1 MWALLIPLLSQLFGE
16 KGPIGTFLKNKAEY
30 QQAQADYK
38 LAVLKAQS
46 EEAVQNRISDTTD
59 LQTRLNSTT
68 LNFKQNTYVFVCSII
83 VFSIV
88 LPNHAAQMWA
98 NFNLIPNWF
107 SDLFKVMTLAIWGI
121 PVAAPIIGGMFTGI
135 SNAIEARREYKIK
148 KFNTKLMFD
157 TIRKGLGGSID
168 QKNVDLINAAL
179 RAGGI
184 DPHTGDDI

>member
-1 MWALLIPLLSQLFGE
+1 MWALLIPILSQVFGE
-16 KGPIGTFLKNKAEY
+16 NGPIGAYFKAKMQE
-30 QQAQADYK
+30 QKAQSDFK

-46 EEAVQNRISDTTD
+46 EQITQERISDTTD

-68 LNFKQNTYVFVCSII
+68 MGFKQGTYVFVCSII

-88 LPNHAAQMWA
+88 LPQHAALMWA
-98 NFNLIPNWF
+98 NFGLIPAWF

-121 PVAAPIIGGMFTGI
+121 PVAAPIIGGMFHGI
-135 SNAIEARREYKIK
+135 SNAIEARREYKIR

-157 TIRKGLGGSID
+157 TIRQGLGGSID

-179 RAGGI
+179 KAGGI
-184 DPHTGDDI
+184 DPNTGNDI